1 MLKKLIETSKGKS
14 ISEVSNQDFLIAICG
29 GAIPVGN
36 TPARMICGKVSGD
49 FESSLNSYGVPAIVI
64 HNESSIPHSPDSNNY
79 FCISS
84 FRPSSIKIVKG
95 PDGREYKSGSWR
107 RKGEF
112 FHQIKCV
119 SLDDIGHKV
128 DLSKITLP
136 PSALIETSP
145 GNYQAHYIISDEDTF
160 NKEKCERLINGLADL
175 GITDGGAKGV
185 NRLMRLPVGSNTKS
199 KYRQSNGEAFKTSLI
214 YWAPENIYSL
224 NDLIKHYKISQTAK
238 HKATTFQINPDANLQ
253 MEISN
258 YWSHLLAKLESN
270 SLMIGSS
277 HLSWV
282 EIACPWAENHS
293 DPNANKAGVAVPS
306 NQNGWVGAFHC
317 FHESCK
323 GKRLKDLL
331 SFIAKGGAN
340 GK

>member
-1 MLKKLIETSKGKS
+1 MLKKLIETSKRKS
-14 ISEVSNQDFLIAICG
+14 ASEVSNQDFLTAICG
-29 GAIPVGN
+29 GSIPMGN

-64 HNESSIPHSPDSNNY
+64 HNESTIPQSQDTNNY

-95 PDGREYKSGSWR
+95 PDGQEYKSGSWR

-119 SLDDIGHKV
+119 SLDDIGNKV
-128 DLSKITLP
+128 DPNKITLP

-145 GNYQAHYIISDEDTF
+145 GNYQAHYIISGEETF
-160 NKEKCERLINGLADL
+160 NKEKCEQLINGLADL

-185 NRLMRLPVGSNTKS
+185 NRLMRLPIGSNTKS
-199 KYRQSNGEAFKTSLI
+199 KYRQPNMGHFKTSLI
-214 YWAPENIYSL
+214 YWAPENIYNL
-224 NDLIKHYKISQTAK
+224 DDLINHYKITKTAK
-238 HKATTFQINPDANLQ
+238 RKTPHTAINPDANLQ
-253 MEISN
+253 MDISN

-340 GK
+340 GQ